1 MDREKFLKWIFSDIN
16 PKRVR
21 DGLDEIS
28 EEDAKL
34 SYEIMKDFFQKWGEP
49 NEKK

>member
-1 MDREKFLKWIFSDIN
+1 MDREKFLKWISSDIN

-34 SYEIMKDFFQKWGEP
+34 CYEIMEDFLQKWEEP
-49 NEKK
+49 DEKG